1 LGLGG
6 FFFFG
11 GGRGAGPAPRGLLS
25 SARMRLL
32 ASVAL
37 AAALVASGC
46 GAAPAHTS
54 DPAADGVRAL
64 IAALTSDDAHAAY
77 QLLSADV
84 RREVSYDQFALE
96 WKASAPERRWQ
107 AHALTESLRGDPDV
121 GERASVTYK
130 DGKMVQLERDGK
142 AWRLEQALVGRARAT
157 QPRDA
162 VRELADALHHK
173 DLQGALELL
182 TRRRRDGI
190 ARQVEGFV
198 AGLDKRIDGK
208 IEEVGPDRAELRW
221 DEAGIRYRIVLR
233 KEAGEWRIDDIH
245 IRPVPQDEPG
255 DGDGSGSGSG
265 DDKD

>member
-1 LGLGG
+1 
-6 FFFFG
+6 
-11 GGRGAGPAPRGLLS
+11 
-25 SARMRLL
+25 MRLL

-37 AAALVASGC
+37 AAALVAPGC

-142 AWRLEQALVGRARAT
+142 AWRLEEALVGRARAT
-157 QPRDA
+157 RPRDA
-162 VRELADALHHK
+162 IRELADALHHK
-173 DLQGALELL
+173 DLEGALALL
-182 TRRRRDGI
+182 TKRRRNGI

-198 AGLDKRIDGK
+198 AGLDKHVAS
-208 IEEVGPDRAELRW
+208 ELEQSNPDRAVLRW
-221 DEAGIRYRIVLR
+221 DQNGIEYRIVVR
-233 KEAGEWRIDDIH
+233 KEDGEWRIDDIH
-245 IRPVPQDEPG
+245 IRPVQQDEP
-255 DGDGSGSGSG
+255 GDGSGSGSG

>member
-11 GGRGAGPAPRGLLS
+11 ERRRAGPASPGLLS

-32 ASVAL
+32 ASAAL
-37 AAALVASGC
+37 AAALAASAC
-46 GAAPAHTS
+46 GAAPARPS
-54 DPAADGVRAL
+54 APAADGVRAL
-64 IAALTSDDAHAAY
+64 VAALGSDDPHAAY

-84 RREVSYDQFALE
+84 RRQVSFEQFALE
-96 WKASAPERRWQ
+96 WKASAPERKWQ
-107 AHALTESLRGDPDV
+107 ARALAEGLRGDPDV
-121 GERASVTYK
+121 GERASVTYR
-130 DGKMVQLERDGK
+130 DGKMVQLERDGQ

-157 QPRDA
+157 TPRDA

-182 TRRRRDGI
+182 TKRRRDGI

-198 AGLDKRIDGK
+198 AGLDKRVDGK
-208 IEEVGPDRAELRW
+208 IEEIGTDRAELRW
-221 DEAGIRYRIVLR
+221 DEGGIRYRIVLR
-233 KEAGEWRIDDIH
+233 KEDGEWRIDDIH

-255 DGDGSGSGSG
+255 DDAGSGSDDG
-265 DDKD
+265 DDRD